1 MKTRFAVMVL
11 FLAVF
16 AFADPGLAQT
26 CRGFERS
33 QDHRGDTTLDAVRG
47 VLAKHLSTGVNEF
60 EFVRA
65 IADRFY
71 VFTGSAFLFV
81 DTFGNPWEHY
91 VSPLFQVDD
100 GRIEVLWYTAQPARK
115 AFLISYEGKRN
126 DGTPG
131 KHAFYLDI
139 PSDDPAWCNDVIGLE
154 VPEGTVLRHVRFSDV
169 DHDGLSEMLCS
180 FDPIAPGPRMS
191 LLFKQEEQGDVFSFV
206 PWKPTYTRAFFDTLF
221 KRADTTDPN

>member
-1 MKTRFAVMVL
+1 MKTRFAVVFL

-16 AFADPGLAQT
+16 AFAGPGLAQT

-33 QDHRGDTTLDAVRG
+33 QDHRGDDALEAVRG
-47 VLAKHLSTGVNEF
+47 VLVKHLPAGVKEF

-65 IADRFY
+65 IANRFY
-71 VFTGSAFLFV
+71 VFTGSEFLFV
-81 DTFGNPWEHY
+81 DTFGNYWEHY
-91 VSPLFQVDD
+91 VSPLFQVDN
-100 GRIEVLWYTAQPARK
+100 GRIEVLWHTDSAAGK
-115 AFLISYEGKRN
+115 AFLITYEGKRN

-139 PSDDPAWCNDVIGLE
+139 PSADPALCNDVIGLE

-180 FDPIAPGPRMS
+180 FDPVTSGPRKT
-191 LLFKQEEQGDVFSFV
+191 LLFKQEEQGDVFSFTR
-206 PWKPTYTRAFFDTLF
+206 WKPTYTPALFDTLF
-221 KRADTTDPN
+221 KRTKEAQPD